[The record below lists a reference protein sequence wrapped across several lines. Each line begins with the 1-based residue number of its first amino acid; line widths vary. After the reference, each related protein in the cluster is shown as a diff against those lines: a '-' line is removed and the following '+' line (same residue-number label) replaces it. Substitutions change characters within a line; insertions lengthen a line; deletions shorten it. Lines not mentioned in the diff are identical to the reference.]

1 MGEISR
7 RARQCCS
14 GLKLTVHRPALGDA
28 LRAHLPP
35 DCASIMSQGY
45 YTGDDARRSIRN
57 ATADNAL
64 RMLKYMRESV
74 KLYSTLA
81 ARDTGI
87 KKPSSLHWLQDQEDL
102 KDLNQYAMATAA
114 RIINNLII
122 PNPKSP
128 ISAPSSRAGVVEKVA
143 WELFDGVRPE
153 RMEHTWGRI
162 AQGHVRAFTGILRSM
177 QDG

>member
-1 MGEISR
+1 MGEICGR
-7 RARQCCS
+7 GRHCCS
-14 GLKLTVHRPALGDA
+14 GLKLTLHRPALGDA
-28 LRAHLPP
+28 LRAHLPL

-45 YTGDDARRSIRN
+45 GTGDDARKSIRN
-57 ATADNAL
+57 GASDNAF
-64 RMLKYMRESV
+64 RMLKYMRKSV

-87 KKPSSLHWLQDQEDL
+87 KKPVSLHWLQDQEDL
-102 KDLNQYAMATAA
+102 KNLNQYAMATAA

-122 PNPKSP
+122 PNPKLP
-128 ISAPSSRAGVVEKVA
+128 ISAPPSRAGVVETVA
-143 WELFDGVRPE
+143 WELFDVRPE
-153 RMEHTWGRI
+153 QMEHTWGRI